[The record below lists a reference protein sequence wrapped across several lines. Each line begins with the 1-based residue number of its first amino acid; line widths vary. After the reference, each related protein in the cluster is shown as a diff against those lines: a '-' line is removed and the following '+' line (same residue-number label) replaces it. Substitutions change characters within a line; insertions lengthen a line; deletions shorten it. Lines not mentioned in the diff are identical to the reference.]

1 MVEKLERIGGLR
13 KEEFILLKALVLANS
28 STIDLSVTKNR
39 KRTKEVVDEETS
51 VDEDRSESCHKIDN
65 LRESLLSSL
74 SDCVAV
80 TRYVMRTKRLVG
92 IE

>member
-28 STIDLSVTKNR
+28 STIDLSVPKNGNQS
-39 KRTKEVVDEETS
+39 EELVDEETS
-51 VDEDRSESCHKIDN
+51 VDENHCESAQKIDN
-65 LRESLLSSL
+65 LRESLLRSL

-80 TRYVMRTKRLVG
+80 TRYV
-92 IE
+92 IY

>member
-28 STIDLSVTKNR
+28 TTIDLSVPKNGNR
-39 KRTKEVVDEETS
+39 AKDEETS
-51 VDEDRSESCHKIDN
+51 VHKDHCESSHQIDN
-65 LRESLLSSL
+65 LRESLLNSL

-80 TRYVMRTKRLVG
+80 TRYVTN
-92 IE
+92 